1 MLPVLEYLSGIA
13 LGLSLTA
20 PPGPVNSIISVESI
34 RSRIH
39 GSSVGLGAMTADFIF
54 FLIVYSVGRFI
65 PKILLDSLY
74 IAGSLVMFYFAYSVF
89 RPSKKIHTGR
99 GNYIVGLTVGITN
112 PFQIIWWMTAGLFLI
127 LRFSIFSVA
136 GLFTGIVLWIILF
149 PFFIN
154 RYAKNMEKY
163 IRIFSSIVLAAFG
176 IYILASGVMAML

>member
-20 PPGPVNSIISVESI
+20 PPGPVNSIISVESV

-54 FLIVYSVGRFI
+54 FLIVYSVGRLV

-74 IAGSLVMFYFAYSVF
+74 IIGSIVMFYFAYSVF
-89 RPSKKIHTGR
+89 RPEDRMRTGK

-136 GLFTGIVLWIILF
+136 GLFTGIALWIVLF

-154 RYAKNMEKY
+154 RYARNLERY
-163 IRIFSSIVLAAFG
+163 IRVFSSIVLAAFG
-176 IYILASGVMAML
+176 VYIFASGIMALL